1 VKNLSPSADRIARI
15 AFCIFKEGQILMVES
30 EHSTSG
36 WSLPGGGVNPGETLE
51 QAAVREA
58 WEEAGAVI
66 ELGPRL
72 LEYIAW
78 SGHPEY
84 FFTARL
90 IQLELS
96 PEGRKIKWIDISDPK
111 WHEDRQIKMVL
122 EQLHRPSV

>member
-58 WEEAGAVI
+58 WEEAGAVV
-66 ELGPRL
+66 ELGQL
-72 LEYIAW
+72 MLEYTSW
-78 SGHPEY
+78 SGHPGY
-84 FFTARL
+84 FFIAHLIRL
-90 IQLELS
+90 EPSL
-96 PEGRKIKWIDISDPK
+96 EGRKIKWIDISDPK
-111 WHEDRQIKMVL
+111 WHENQQIKTVL